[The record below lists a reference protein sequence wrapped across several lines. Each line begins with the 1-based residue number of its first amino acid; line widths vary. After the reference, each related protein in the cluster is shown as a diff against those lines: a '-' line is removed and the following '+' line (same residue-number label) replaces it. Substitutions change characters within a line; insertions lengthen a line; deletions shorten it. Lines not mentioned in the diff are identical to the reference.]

1 MYNGHNLLNINA
13 SDRCWYSCK
22 VLDVLFT
29 KEEQQN
35 GCIEPSGTGKF
46 LTLNVD
52 RLKILKGNEILTHK
66 W

>member
-13 SDRCWYSCK
+13 SDRYRYSCK

-29 KEEQQN
+29 KKEQKI

-46 LTLNVD
+46 LTLKVD
-52 RLKILKGNEILTHK
+52 RLKILKGNVILTHK
-66 W
+66 